1 MDEKSLLFKIICN
14 LKLHLNTSHRRLPQ
28 LLVTLKSD
36 LEKEFNNLN
45 EHDYTNI
52 VEAYINIPH
61 TLDLKLLIMVK
72 NQITLLLK
80 KNKFSFHLDVLIR
93 YLGLLSQLRSGV

>member
-1 MDEKSLLFKIICN
+1 M
-14 LKLHLNTSHRRLPQ
+14 KLHINTSHRRMPQ

-36 LEKEFNNLN
+36 LEKEFLNLN
-45 EHDYTNI
+45 EHDYINI

-72 NQITLLLK
+72 NHVTFLLK
-80 KNKFSFHLDVLIR
+80 KNKFSFQLEVLIR
-93 YLGLLSQLRSGV
+93 YIGLLSQLRSGV